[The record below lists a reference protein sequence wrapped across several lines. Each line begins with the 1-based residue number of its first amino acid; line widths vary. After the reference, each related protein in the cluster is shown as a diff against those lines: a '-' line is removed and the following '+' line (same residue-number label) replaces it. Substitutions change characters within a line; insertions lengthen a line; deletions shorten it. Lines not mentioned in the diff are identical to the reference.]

1 MDLTTRRM
9 GRALVLRPELARLDA
24 SVAITFKEKV
34 GKVIAEGE
42 KRLILDLGRIEFVDS
57 SGLGALVA
65 LLKRLGN
72 EGTLALAGLR
82 PPVQRLL
89 ALTRLDRVFRVADT
103 VENAEL
109 ALAGD
114 RPT

>member
-1 MDLTTRRM
+1 MDLTMRRM
-9 GRALVLRPELARLDA
+9 GKALVLRPELTRLDA
-24 SVAITFKEKV
+24 SVAIAFKEKI

-42 KRLILDLGRIEFVDS
+42 KRLVLDLGRIDFVDS

-103 VENAEL
+103 VENAERGM
-109 ALAGD
+109 AGD
-114 RPT
+114 RPS

>member
-1 MDLTTRRM
+1 MDLTMRRM
-9 GRALVLRPELARLDA
+9 GKTLVLRPELTRLDA
-24 SVAITFKEKV
+24 NVAITFKEKV
-34 GKVIAEGE
+34 GQVITEGE
-42 KRLILDLGRIEFVDS
+42 KRLVLDLGRIEFVDS

-72 EGTLALAGLR
+72 DGTLALVGLR

-103 VENAEL
+103 VESAER
-109 ALAGD
+109 ALAGE
-114 RPT
+114 RPV